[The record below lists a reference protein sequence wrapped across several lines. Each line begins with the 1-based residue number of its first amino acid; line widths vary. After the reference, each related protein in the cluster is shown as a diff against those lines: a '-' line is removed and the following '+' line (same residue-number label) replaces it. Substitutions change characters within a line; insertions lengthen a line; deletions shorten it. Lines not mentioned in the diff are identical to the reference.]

1 MIQSTDEE
9 AEPLTNVPYAPPRND
24 DSQSSFKKWS
34 LRIGLLAA
42 FAMAGHAL
50 MSGSS
55 ANDAVQQAGMLSSHH
70 HESKGKAPMKPR
82 SGKADKE
89 MKFSG
94 KAGKEVAAKSDKEKS
109 SENELF
115 DEERKLFVYIH
126 CHIFQCHHVHLN
138 ATLPFQY
145 HIQAVTLCET
155 TMPAPP
161 SPTSSQAS
169 LVYSESPSGPS
180 TSIVVKE
187 WHALVL
193 PRKISHCL
201 SSKLPTRPIK

>member
-24 DSQSSFKKWS
+24 DSPSSFKKWS

-42 FAMAGHAL
+42 VAMAGHAL

-94 KAGKEVAAKSDKEKS
+94 KSAKEVAAKSDKEKS

-126 CHIFQCHHVHLN
+126 CHIFS
-138 ATLPFQY
+138 AKMYT
-145 HIQAVTLCET
+145 
-155 TMPAPP
+155 
-161 SPTSSQAS
+161 
-169 LVYSESPSGPS
+169 
-180 TSIVVKE
+180 
-187 WHALVL
+187 
-193 PRKISHCL
+193 
-201 SSKLPTRPIK
+201 